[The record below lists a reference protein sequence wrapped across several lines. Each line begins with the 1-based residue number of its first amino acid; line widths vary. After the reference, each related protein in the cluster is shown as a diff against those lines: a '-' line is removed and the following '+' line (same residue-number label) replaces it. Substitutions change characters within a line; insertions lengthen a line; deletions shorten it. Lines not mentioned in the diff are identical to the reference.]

1 MEDRER
7 LTIVL
12 RHLIEHNE
20 GHAEDYARWIDLAKN
35 GGMNEVAGLIG
46 EAAGHAEKAGTA
58 LKTALD
64 LLTKQGA

>member
-12 RHLIEHNE
+12 KHLIEHNE

-35 GGMNEVAGLIG
+35 GGMSEVAGLIG
-46 EAAGHAEKAGTA
+46 EAAGHAEKAGAA
-58 LKTALD
+58 LKAALD
-64 LLTKQGA
+64 LMTKQGA